1 MIKQIL
7 VAIVIIIIAGLGAAT
22 LMATAPVLEPNN
34 PVPLPTTIRV
44 REVTPE
50 ALRLTVQSQG
60 SVSPSKESHLIPE
73 VSGRVVWMSESLVV
87 GGSFDKGDPLLRL
100 DATDT
105 KSALTRASA
114 ALKRAEAE
122 QQHAKFEHQR
132 LLSLEARQLVSRSQL
147 ENALRVLRISEASLD
162 DARAA
167 FRQAQIDLNR
177 TTITAPF
184 DGLVRS
190 ESVDV
195 GQFIGRGTNIGT
207 IYASD
212 SVEVRLPLA
221 DSQLAYLALPVGV
234 QGQIAEDMQPNVTLS
249 AYYAGQDLTWTG
261 KIVRTESEIDSRSRM
276 INVVARVD
284 TTSQAIPL
292 AVGLFVEATIEG
304 ALAREVVVLPR
315 SALRNGEQVLVVD
328 SDNRLQFRDVKLLR
342 LHKDEVLIRS
352 GLQAGERVCVSPLQT
367 AVDGMRVETI
377 ADA

>member
-7 VAIVIIIIAGLGAAT
+7 VAFVIIIIAGLGAAT

-34 PVPLPTTIRV
+34 PIPLPTTIRV
-44 REVTPE
+44 RSVTPE
-50 ALRLTVQSQG
+50 ALRLTVESQG

-87 GGSFDKGDPLLRL
+87 GGSFNEGDPLLRL

-105 KSALTRASA
+105 KSTLTRASA
-114 ALKRAEAE
+114 SLKRAEAE

-147 ENALRVLRISEASLD
+147 ENSLRVLRISEASLD

-184 DGLVRS
+184 DGLVRT
-190 ESVDV
+190 EAVDI
-195 GQFIGRGTNIGT
+195 GQFVSRGSNIGT

-234 QGQIAEDMQPNVTLS
+234 QGQIDADLQPNVTLT
-249 AYYAGQDLTWTG
+249 AYYAGQDLIWTG

-284 TTSQAIPL
+284 TTSQEIPL

-328 SDNRLQFRDVKLLR
+328 SDNRLHFRDVELLR

-352 GLQAGERVCVSPLQT
+352 GLEAGERVCVSPLQT

>member
-7 VAIVIIIIAGLGAAT
+7 VATLIIVVAGLGAAT
-22 LMATAPVLEPNN
+22 LMATAPALEPNT

-87 GGSFDKGDPLLRL
+87 GGSFKRGDPLLRL

-105 KSALTRASA
+105 KSTLTRASA
-114 ALKRAEAE
+114 SLKRAEAE
-122 QQHAKFEHQR
+122 QQHANFEHQR

-147 ENALRVLRISEASLD
+147 ENAMRVLRISDANLD

-167 FRQAQIDLNR
+167 FRQAKTDLAR
-177 TTITAPF
+177 TTINAPF
-184 DGLVRS
+184 DGLVRV
-190 ESVDV
+190 EQVDV
-195 GQFIGRGTNIGT
+195 GQFVSRGTNIGT

-234 QGQIAEDMQPNVTLS
+234 QGQIDAELQPDVTLK
-249 AYYAGQDLTWTG
+249 AYYAGRDLTWTG
-261 KIVRTESEIDSRSRM
+261 KIVRTESEFDSRSRM

-284 TTSQAIPL
+284 TTTQEIPL
-292 AVGLFVEATIEG
+292 AVGLFVEAVIQG

-328 SDNRLQFRDVKLLR
+328 ADNRLQFRDVKLLR